1 MKKIFS
7 PFVLLFVVF
16 IYNSFSFSQT
26 TEKTQKID
34 ELVNKYVEYGL
45 FNGSVL
51 VSENGN
57 VILSKG
63 YGYSDIDSKME
74 CTPETKFRI
83 GSITK
88 QFTSMLIMQLVEKGK
103 IKLEGKLSEYLPYY
117 RKDNGDKITIHHL
130 LTHTSGIPNYT
141 NDREFMQNGL
151 MKKYTPKELVE
162 KLCSGNLDFEPGTSW
177 NYSNS
182 GYVILGAIIEEV
194 TGKKYEDVLKE
205 NILIPLEMNNSGY
218 EHNDIKMT
226 NQAIG
231 YDNNPDA
238 VVVSRYIDM
247 TIPFAAGA
255 MYSTVEDLYK
265 WDRALYTDKLITK
278 ESKEKM
284 FTPFLKN
291 YAYGWGIAKA
301 NANGVEKTIYAHS
314 GGINGFSA
322 NIARIVTDNTVI
334 IVLSNYYNAPSQK
347 ISNEISKILY
357 GIPYNMPA
365 QPLLTNLINTAKTKG
380 LKDAIAEAK
389 ELAKDKTK
397 YSFNEGEINN
407 YGYVLLQSGKTDDAI
422 EIFKLNVEFFPASA
436 NAYDSLGEAYM
447 TKGDKENALINY
459 KKSLELNPDSQS
471 GKDAIKK
478 LEGK

>member
-7 PFVLLFVVF
+7 NFAVLLFVF
-16 IYNSFSFSQT
+16 FFSSLTFSQT
-26 TEKTQKID
+26 TEKAGKID
-34 ELVNKYVEYGL
+34 ELLNKYAEYGL

-57 VILSKG
+57 VILAKG
-63 YGYSDIDSKME
+63 YGYSNIDSKIE

-88 QFTSMLIMQLVEKGK
+88 QFTSMLVMQLVEKGK
-103 IKLEGKLSEYLPYY
+103 IKLDGKLSDYLTYY
-117 RKDNGDKITIHHL
+117 RKDNGDKITVHHL
-130 LTHTSGIPNYT
+130 LTHTAGIPNYT
-141 NDREFMQNGL
+141 NDRAFMETQLNN
-151 MKKYTPKELVE
+151 KFTPKELIE
-162 KLCSGNLDFEPGTSW
+162 KYCSGNLEFDPGTNW

-182 GYVILGAIIEEV
+182 GYIILGAIIEEV

-205 NILIPLEMNNSGY
+205 SILIPLEMNNTGY
-218 EHNDIKMT
+218 EHNEIKMT

-231 YDNNPDA
+231 YDNRPDG
-238 VVVSRYIDM
+238 VIVSKFIDM

-265 WDRALYTDKLITK
+265 WDRTLYTDKLISN
-278 ESKEKM
+278 ELKEKM

-301 NANGVEKTIYAHS
+301 NANGVEKTIYTHS
-314 GGINGFSA
+314 GGINGFNA
-322 NIARIVTDNTVI
+322 NIARFVSDNSAI
-334 IVLSNYYNAPSQK
+334 IILSNFYNAQSQK

-357 GIPYNMPA
+357 GIPYNFPA
-365 QPLLTNLINTAKTKG
+365 QPLLTNLINQSKTKG
-380 LKDAIAEAK
+380 LKDAVAEAK

-397 YSFNEGEINN
+397 YSYDEGSINN

-422 EIFKLNVEFFPASA
+422 EIFKLNVELFPASA
-436 NAYDSLGEAYM
+436 NVYDSLGEAFM
-447 TKGDKENALINY
+447 NKGDKENALINY
-459 KKSLELNPDSQS
+459 KKSLKFNPNNQ
-471 GKDAIKK
+471 GAKDAIKK
-478 LEGK
+478 MEGK

>member
-7 PFVLLFVVF
+7 PFVLLFIVF
-16 IYNSFSFSQT
+16 IFSGFSFSQT
-26 TEKTQKID
+26 TDKAQKID

-63 YGYSDIDSKME
+63 YGYADIDSKME

-88 QFTSMLIMQLVEKGK
+88 QFTSMLIMQLVEKRK
-103 IKLEGKLSEYLPYY
+103 IKLDGKLSDYLPYY
-117 RKDNGDKITIHHL
+117 RKDNGDKITIHNL

-151 MKKYTPKELVE
+151 TKKYSPKELVE

-194 TGKKYEDVLKE
+194 TGKNYEDVLKE

-322 NIARIVTDNTVI
+322 NIARFVTDNMVI
-334 IVLSNYYNAPSQK
+334 IVLSNYYNAQSQK
-347 ISNEISKILY
+347 ISNEISKVIY

-365 QPLLTNLINTAKTKG
+365 QPLLTNLINSAKTKG

-389 ELAKDKTK
+389 EIAKDKTK

-447 TKGDKENALINY
+447 TKGDKENALVNY
-459 KKSLELNPDSQS
+459 KKSLELNPDNQA
-471 GKDAIKK
+471 GKDAVKK